1 LPQQKDSKTVIFH
14 PIKSNQIKSFPAS
27 VIASPSG
34 TIDYGRG
41 RISLPRTVMFG
52 NDLCDF
58 LPRANLDNGDPETLL
73 FSRTRFFKFLAEKQ
87 GSLSWR
93 PE

>member
-14 PIKSNQIKSFPAS
+14 PIKFKSFPAS

-41 RISLPRTVMFG
+41 RISLPRTVMFA

-58 LPRANLDNGDPETLL
+58 LPGANLDNGDPETLR
-73 FSRTRFFKFLAEKQ
+73 FSMTRFFKFLAEKQ